1 MGVDFDAGAVFPLN
15 GHKRCFLT
23 TPISLLILD
32 NVRLPS
38 PNCFVMTYNIYN
50 SISLVPDSKMDN
62 KDVSSMGNK

>member
-32 NVRLPS
+32 NVRLPP
-38 PNCFVMTYNIYN
+38 PNCFVMTYDIYN
-50 SISLVPDSKMDN
+50 SISLVQTVPHIARQQN
-62 KDVSSMGNK
+62 GQ